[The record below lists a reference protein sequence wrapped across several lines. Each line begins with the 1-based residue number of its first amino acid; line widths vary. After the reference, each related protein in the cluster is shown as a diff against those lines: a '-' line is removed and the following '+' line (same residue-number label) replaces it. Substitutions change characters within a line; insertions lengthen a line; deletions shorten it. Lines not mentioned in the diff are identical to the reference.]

1 MLVYRV
7 GNGAYATDLKGEGA
21 RLFGG
26 RWNHIGTPCLYTA
39 SSRALSVL
47 EYSVNVNLALILR
60 NLVITT
66 IEIPEEEIH
75 ELKISQLPGDW
86 KDAPAPSSTKD
97 FGNKL
102 LNKMK
107 HLVIQV
113 PSTVIPEEFNY
124 LINPRHASIDECR
137 IIEVKDYVYD
147 LRIKAG
153 Y

>member
-7 GNGAYATDLKGEGA
+7 GNGTYSKDLKGEGA
-21 RLFGG
+21 KLFGG
-26 RWNHIGTPCLYTA
+26 RWNQIGTPCLYSS
-39 SSRALSVL
+39 SSRALAVL

-60 NLVITT
+60 NLTITT
-66 IEIPEEEIH
+66 IEVPNNKIH
-75 ELKISQLPGDW
+75 VLSTAELPGNW

-137 IIEVKDYVYD
+137 IIEVKDFVYD

-153 Y
+153 